1 MTTQAETST
10 KNKANQNQ
18 KNKIIKK
25 KKTKKKKTQK
35 CRFTLDMMSSREA
48 KIIFFPVHKKDPYC
62 FPLYGYF

>member
-18 KNKIIKK
+18 KNKIIK
-25 KKTKKKKTQK
+25 KKKKTQK

-48 KIIFFPVHKKDPYC
+48 KIIFFPVHKSDPYC